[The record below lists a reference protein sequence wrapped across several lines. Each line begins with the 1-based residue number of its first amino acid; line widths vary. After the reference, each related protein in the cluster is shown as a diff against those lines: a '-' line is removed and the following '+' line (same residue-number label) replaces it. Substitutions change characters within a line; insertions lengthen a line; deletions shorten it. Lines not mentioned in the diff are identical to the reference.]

1 MGVSHAYVNAVS
13 YDGREPT
20 NAAYAPV
27 ILLYPGPPS
36 KTARFECNLFA
47 RGAPLMLLGVPF
59 AGSLSRVLFRGCSL
73 EKSLCRVCVGRF
85 ASSRPALM

>member
-47 RGAPLMLLGVPF
+47 RGAPLMLIGCVH
-59 AGSLSRVLFRGCSL
+59 SRVLSRGFSFAGVL
-73 EKSLCRVCVGRF
+73 LRNRF
-85 ASSRPALM
+85 AGFASVDLLPRDLH